1 MGQDKDFS
9 YHKAVAILATA
20 FRILLRTKQLSN
32 CAASFCS
39 VLEINRPLSIS
50 NQCLAY
56 RTISAGSRC
65 SNAAGMLSDSPLLNG
80 VRWQAITFMQAGSL
94 FGAVII
100 AVWTVPKGLLFVAY
114 YMSYMSAGVPGIYY
128 SWFPELIPHD
138 HEMRG
143 FLTAFSNIFSYV
155 NQIWVSDAVWRT
167 AEAPRFRPGFIW
179 ASVFSAVLISLSIIL
194 HSLEVSD
201 RKKREAE
208 VGEIRQVDIETAIE
222 K

>member
-100 AVWTVPKGLLFVAY
+100 AVWTIPKGLLLRTTCLTCPLVY
-114 YMSYMSAGVPGIYY
+114 
-128 SWFPELIPHD
+128 
-138 HEMRG
+138 RG
-143 FLTAFSNIFSYV
+143 FTTHGFRS
-155 NQIWVSDAVWRT
+155 
-167 AEAPRFRPGFIW
+167 RPGTW
-179 ASVFSAVLISLSIIL
+179 
-194 HSLEVSD
+194 
-201 RKKREAE
+201 
-208 VGEIRQVDIETAIE
+208 VG
-222 K
+222 

>member
-1 MGQDKDFS
+1 
-9 YHKAVAILATA
+9 
-20 FRILLRTKQLSN
+20 
-32 CAASFCS
+32 
-39 VLEINRPLSIS
+39 
-50 NQCLAY
+50 
-56 RTISAGSRC
+56 
-65 SNAAGMLSDSPLLNG
+65 
-80 VRWQAITFMQAGSL
+80 MQAGSL

-167 AEAPRFRPGFIW
+167 IEAPRFRPGFIW
-179 ASVFSAVLISLSIIL
+179 ASVFSVVLITLSLLL
-194 HSLEVSD
+194 HFLEVRD

-208 VGEIRQVDIETAIE
+208 AGDTSQVDIETATKKQKAGNTVTLAFTIQNKYE
-222 K
+222 Q